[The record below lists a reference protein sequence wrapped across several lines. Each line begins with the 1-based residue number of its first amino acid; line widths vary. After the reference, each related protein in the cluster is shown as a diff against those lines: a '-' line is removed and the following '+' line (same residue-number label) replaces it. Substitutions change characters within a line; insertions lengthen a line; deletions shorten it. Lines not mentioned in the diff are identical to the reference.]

1 MSLKPW
7 ALRQHKRMFS
17 TLNDGV
23 FFPLSIY
30 SLQQLSA
37 YSLGA
42 DVFFSC
48 ILYMPIFFHSP
59 RYTQTMNGSCY
70 IHVLSLC
77 VCIHIYKWWNEEKD
91 TIPMVERR
99 FNKDENITY
108 ILQESKRSWRMV
120 FGEWVTRDMS
130 SAEVE
135 SATREQMWVN
145 LCKLKQQ
152 PLQWYSGIPIYYIQ
166 SVQLNI
172 KQHRKIQW
180 MKIQATQKIR
190 NHANVT
196 FR

>member
-1 MSLKPW
+1 MEFFFLFLFIHSNNW
-7 ALRQHKRMFS
+7 AHILWVLMY
-17 TLNDGV
+17 
-23 FFPLSIY
+23 FFLVYCICLYSSIR
-30 SLQQLSA
+30 
-37 YSLGA
+37 
-42 DVFFSC
+42 
-48 ILYMPIFFHSP
+48 

-77 VCIHIYKWWNEEKD
+77 VRIHIYTWWNEEKD

-99 FNKDENITY
+99 FNKDKNITY

-172 KQHRKIQW
+172 KQHRQIQW

>member
-1 MSLKPW
+1 ME
-7 ALRQHKRMFS
+7 
-17 TLNDGV
+17 
-23 FFPLSIY
+23 
-30 SLQQLSA
+30 
-37 YSLGA
+37 
-42 DVFFSC
+42 FFSSFYLFTPTIERIFFGCWC
-48 ILYMPIFFHSP
+48 IFFLYIVYAYIFFHSP

-77 VCIHIYKWWNEEKD
+77 VCIHIYTWWNEEKD

-152 PLQWYSGIPIYYIQ
+152 PLQWYSGIPIYYYT
-166 SVQLNI
+166 
-172 KQHRKIQW
+172 KCTAEH
-180 MKIQATQKIR
+180 QAAPKNPVDENSSDTE
-190 NHANVT
+190 NS
-196 FR
+196 